1 MDPSKTNSITYFL
14 HDVVRQPQELQRALD
29 YLQNVGP
36 SPLGRGGDVSAEC
49 PPCLPDRYW

>member
-29 YLQNVGP
+29 YLQSVGP

-49 PPCLPDRYW
+49 PPYLPDRYW